1 MSPDALAV
9 AFAEL
14 LCENRAT
21 LARLARHYADPEDR
35 QDLLQEFHLQLWR
48 CFANYEGR
56 AKRSTWL
63 YRVALNVALSHRRK
77 PKANWVSAELP
88 EIGDSGAPFDELDV
102 LDRFLGGL
110 DPLQKAVLL
119 LDLEGLSREQIADV
133 LGLTANAVAIR
144 LTRLR
149 QSFERDFLGNP

>member
-1 MSPDALAV
+1 MSHGAQSV

-14 LCENRAT
+14 LRENRAT
-21 LARLARHYADPEDR
+21 LARLARHYAGIEDR
-35 QDLLQEFHLQLWR
+35 QDLLQEIHLQLWR
-48 CFANYEGR
+48 CFASYEGR
-56 AKRSTWL
+56 ATRSTWL

-77 PKANWVSAELP
+77 PKANWASDVVP

-102 LDRFLGGL
+102 LERFLGGL
-110 DPLQKAVLL
+110 DPMQRAVLL

-133 LGLTANAVAIR
+133 LGMTANAVAIR

-149 QSFERDFLGNP
+149 QTFEREFLGNP